1 MGNKATVFYIY
12 GRLKITDQWEAAPL
26 HAIKEHAV
34 GKFKHAV
41 YSLGLKRRFHDYHKL
56 YLYQGRTRLIK
67 CEMMKND
74 EGFRTIELTFCN
86 RETYSEWNAYQEHL
100 FGSSVGLLQVEFNT
114 VYRGVDGDP
123 LSWRYIST
131 RPIG

>member
-34 GKFKHAV
+34 GKFKHAI

-56 YLYQGRTRLIK
+56 FLYYFFLFVYYLVFLI
-67 CEMMKND
+67 
-74 EGFRTIELTFCN
+74 
-86 RETYSEWNAYQEHL
+86 L
-100 FGSSVGLLQVEFNT
+100 FLIFLLHTNL
-114 VYRGVDGDP
+114 Y
-123 LSWRYIST
+123 YIKVFLQKF
-131 RPIG
+131 